1 MPLRACLSLALL
13 LVALDA
19 RAQNLIP
26 NPSFSDLFML
36 DGWSEDTPA
45 DSSWSSIDADEV
57 ANSGSVRIQNSFE
70 SNGHG
75 VTSACM
81 PVEAG
86 ELYRVAASTLWFDAE
101 STTDGGVQAR
111 LGFYQT
117 AGCTT
122 ALTFGGTGRVTTAP
136 DDWRSIQASKLA
148 PAGAQSAL
156 VDLWAWNVGGGG
168 TFVAYFDEVELVS
181 LPEPNA
187 ALAAACAVAMLA
199 AIGADARARSRR
211 VTVRR
216 TEDLAR

>member
-1 MPLRACLSLALL
+1 MPLRACLLLALL
-13 LVALDA
+13 LVAPDA
-19 RAQNLIP
+19 HAQNLIP

-36 DGWSEDTPA
+36 DGWSEDVST

-57 ANSGSVRIQNSFE
+57 ANSGSVRIENSFE

-86 ELYRVAASTLWFDAE
+86 DRYRVAARTLWLDAE
-101 STTDGGVQAR
+101 SSTDGGVQAR

-117 AGCTT
+117 GSCTT
-122 ALTFGGTGRVTTAP
+122 ALTFGGTGRVYTAP
-136 DDWRSIQASKLA
+136 DDWQSIQGSKVA
-148 PAGAQSAL
+148 PAGAQSAQ
-156 VDLWAWNVGGGG
+156 VDLWAWNVAGGG

-181 LPEPNA
+181 LPEPDG
-187 ALAAACAVAMLA
+187 ALAAACAAATLA
-199 AIGADARARSRR
+199 ACARARSRR
-211 VTVRR
+211 VTVRG